1 MVSCV
6 GHVYVVVFVILRSV
20 FAKAGCL
27 WSIVVPSTDVYVVVV
42 SAVVVDVVVV
52 VLWGG
57 EVYGK
62 LYFPCVVV

>member
-1 MVSCV
+1 MSCV

-27 WSIVVPSTDVYVVVV
+27 WSIVVPSTDVYVVLV
-42 SAVVVDVVVV
+42 SAAVVDVVVV

-62 LYFPCVVV
+62 LYVPCVVV